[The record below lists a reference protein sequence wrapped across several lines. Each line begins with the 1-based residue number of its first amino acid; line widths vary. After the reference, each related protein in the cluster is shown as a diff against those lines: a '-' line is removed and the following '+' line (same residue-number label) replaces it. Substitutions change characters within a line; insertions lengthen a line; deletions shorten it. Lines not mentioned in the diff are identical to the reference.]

1 MIAISDE
8 WNQLQSAFETLLE
21 EQNFAITTDDDKIQ
35 KRNINSRRFDAFRRL
50 LLKNVSEEDEAAFEK
65 EFNPPRA
72 KKKRKR
78 GDGGDGDGDT
88 ATREDETMEDEG
100 EEESD
105 EDEEVNATEEA
116 KFLAD
121 LKSRAAKTKE
131 RFASAVIAAK
141 KNPNA
146 TANEK
151 KTDYLAADALRAK
164 RIANALRAT
173 KAKMEEKLKE
183 NEELLETRRLDVMHL
198 RRRIEI
204 LQYEGANPGLSLIH
218 I

>member
-1 MIAISDE
+1 M
-8 WNQLQSAFETLLE
+8 
-21 EQNFAITTDDDKIQ
+21 
-35 KRNINSRRFDAFRRL
+35 
-50 LLKNVSEEDEAAFEK
+50 EED
-65 EFNPPRA
+65 
-72 KKKRKR
+72 
-78 GDGGDGDGDT
+78 
-88 ATREDETMEDEG
+88 G

-146 TANEK
+146 AANEK
-151 KTDYLAADALRAK
+151 TEYLAADALRAK

-204 LQYEGANPGLSLIH
+204 LQYEGANPGEVDKDLGIKLATKEDAKLAGAKAQMKASEKAGGPSATTTNATAAGGAALTTTPPSSNAPTKNAETESIQLGQLKADLNGNSGE